1 MEGPRSLKSVNRR
14 SSEQQLR
21 NSAGAF
27 SGIFACVL
35 YIFHSLVKNYQR
47 HSLQS
52 KLIDGGSGRR
62 A

>member
-1 MEGPRSLKSVNRR
+1 MQRPRSSKSVNRR

-21 NSAGAF
+21 NSVGAF
-27 SGIFACVL
+27 CGSFACVL
-35 YIFHSLVKNYQR
+35 YIFHSLVKNDQQP
-47 HSLQS
+47 SLQS